1 MFVASFVG
9 HSWPPMSESFSRLN
23 TTLNQGTSGFWISG
37 YLWASLTFF
46 STFLQTC
53 SELNFMLKIK
63 DFIENRLQH
72 MGFLKNFA
80 KILRASILSN
90 VDRLFCFFLSSTSD
104 YCILINPFHALVS
117 FDTPENIRKPFHGAS
132 KESSGMKWVKFTRVC
147 FIFRNHTQNRLV
159 LHHSFLNMKTRE
171 ACNVHKMLFSYIHA
185 CTQNAN
191 CIPWVPGKNG

>member
-1 MFVASFVG
+1 MKIDS
-9 HSWPPMSESFSRLN
+9 S
-23 TTLNQGTSGFWISG
+23 I
-37 YLWASLTFF
+37 WAF
-46 STFLQTC
+46 
-53 SELNFMLKIK
+53 LKI
-63 DFIENRLQH
+63 LQK
-72 MGFLKNFA
+72 FLEH
-80 KILRASILSN
+80 
-90 VDRLFCFFLSSTSD
+90 LFCRTSTDCFFLSSTSD

-159 LHHSFLNMKTRE
+159 LHHSFSNMKTRE